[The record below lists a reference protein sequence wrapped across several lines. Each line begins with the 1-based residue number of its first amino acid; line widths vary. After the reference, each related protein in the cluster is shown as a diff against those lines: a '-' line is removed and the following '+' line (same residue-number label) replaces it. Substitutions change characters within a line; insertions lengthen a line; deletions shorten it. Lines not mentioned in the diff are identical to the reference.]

1 MQNNLNSK
9 KYKIFATAHQID
21 TILVYKHNLLKMHL
35 IFACTV
41 RHEIKLYSHRKWK
54 KVSIQFSTVFQSI
67 IVD

>member
-41 RHEIKLYSHRKWK
+41 RHEIKLYSHRK
-54 KVSIQFSTVFQSI
+54 
-67 IVD
+67 